1 MPIANTPCYLDDRT
15 LRGETMPSVPR
26 TGFVLEVVG
35 GEDHGA
41 RLEVTSE
48 ARTIG
53 RARDSDLVLKDLGV
67 SRRHLQIVAT
77 EEGVRF
83 DVCGEAASFMM
94 GGRPLRSVEARPGD
108 RILVGNTLLVIAPP
122 APAATTESRSAD
134 VRTLLTGIGADTRA
148 MAAIHTLIEVLDTAE
163 DSNALSAALAAWS
176 SAQTPSCTVEIC
188 RGAGASTEFGERENQ
203 GATTLIVPAPT
214 DDPVSIEFRC
224 SSPSDGIPDSFRR
237 MLVVAGRLFGSSAS
251 RLRRVEVAAGEVAA
265 LRALS
270 FGTAHDF
277 IGSSPAAQHLAS
289 RIPRLALSDVSVLLE
304 GETGVGKTF
313 VARLIH
319 EASPRS
325 REPLRVI
332 NCAAIPEAL
341 VESEL
346 FGHERGAFTGAVSQ
360 RVGALEAAG
369 RGTLFLDE
377 IGELSQGSQAKLLR
391 VLEERKFERVGSNHT
406 LELRARVLCATN
418 RDLDQMVSAG
428 KFRQDLLFR
437 LAVVRLRVP
446 PLRER
451 GDDLLE
457 LARQLLTDAAQTAG
471 RRVLGFSPAAAALIG
486 RYSWPGNVRELRNA
500 IDHAVALGEG
510 PLVDVGDLPPLLS
523 TTENQP
529 DDPDLVRLPIDLPTL
544 ERRAVEAAL
553 RATGGNRL
561 RAAAL
566 LNVNRSTLY
575 NKLREYGL

>member
-1 MPIANTPCYLDDRT
+1 
-15 LRGETMPSVPR
+15 
-26 TGFVLEVVG
+26 
-35 GEDHGA
+35 
-41 RLEVTSE
+41 
-48 ARTIG
+48 
-53 RARDSDLVLKDLGV
+53 
-67 SRRHLQIVAT
+67 
-77 EEGVRF
+77 
-83 DVCGEAASFMM
+83 
-94 GGRPLRSVEARPGD
+94 
-108 RILVGNTLLVIAPP
+108 
-122 APAATTESRSAD
+122 
-134 VRTLLTGIGADTRA
+134 VRTLLTGMGADARA
-148 MAAIHTLIEVLDTAE
+148 MAAVHALIEVLDPALDRGSLAE
-163 DSNALSAALAAWS
+163 ALATWS
-176 SAQTPSCTVEIC
+176 SEQTPSCTVDVR
-188 RGAGASTEFGERENQ
+188 RGLEASPEVAEHAED
-203 GATTLIVPAPT
+203 GATVIVVPAPA
-214 DDPVSIEFRC
+214 DDPVSLAFSCPAPAETV
-224 SSPSDGIPDSFRR
+224 PDSFRR
-237 MLVVAGRLFGSSAS
+237 MLVVAGRLYGSSLA
-251 RLRRVEVAAGEVAA
+251 RLRRAEVADGEVAA

-277 IGSSPAAQHLAS
+277 LGSSPAAQQLAS

-319 EASPRS
+319 EASPHA

-346 FGHERGAFTGAVSQ
+346 FGHERGAFTGAVGS

-377 IGELSQGSQAKLLR
+377 IGELSLGSQAKLLR

-406 LELRARVLCATN
+406 IELRARVLSATN
-418 RDLDQMVSAG
+418 RDLDEMVSAG

-437 LAVVRLRVP
+437 VAVVRLRVP

-451 GDDLLE
+451 GEDLIE
-457 LARQLLTDAAQTAG
+457 LARQLLGDAAQSAG
-471 RRVLGFSPAAAALIG
+471 RRVVGFTAEATALIR

-510 PLVDVGDLPPLLS
+510 SLVDCGDLPPLLAPA
-523 TTENQP
+523 EDQP
-529 DDPDLVRLPIDLPTL
+529 ADPDLVRLPLDLPTL

-575 NKLREYGL
+575 NKMREYGL